1 MNSSSSAVNPNQ
13 YATNDA
19 GEKFENELSTFYN
32 ELYVFSPPHNR
43 WTRYTSPSA
52 PLPRSGHQM
61 AVHPLTG
68 QMYLFGGIIP
78 RRTIIDMT
86 GEFSSPKGNTFYH
99 YSDLH
104 QLNPQT
110 RQFTKI
116 QTSGPSPSA
125 RSGHRMIF
133 WRHLLLLFGGFHDT
147 SSITKYHND
156 LWVFDSVEEK
166 WTEIKSPTGR
176 CPEPRSGFTFLPSM
190 DGGVVIGGYAKVKGN
205 AGKLRGVIYNG
216 SSA

>member
-1 MNSSSSAVNPNQ
+1 MDAVYFSQRSSSSIRSPNGP
-13 YATNDA
+13 APTNRT
-19 GEKFENELSTFYN
+19 N
-32 ELYVFSPPHNR
+32 VPIR
-43 WTRYTSPSA
+43 RYYP
-52 PLPRSGHQM
+52 Q
-61 AVHPLTG
+61 
-68 QMYLFGGIIP
+68 
-78 RRTIIDMT
+78 RRTIIDII

-133 WRHLLLLFGGFHDT
+133 WRHLLLIFGGFHDT

-166 WTEIKSPTGR
+166 WTEIKSPHGR

-190 DGGVVIGGYAKVKGN
+190 DGGVVIGGYTKVKGN

-216 SSA
+216 LFVYIKY

>member
-1 MNSSSSAVNPNQ
+1 
-13 YATNDA
+13 
-19 GEKFENELSTFYN
+19 
-32 ELYVFSPPHNR
+32 
-43 WTRYTSPSA
+43 
-52 PLPRSGHQM
+52 M

-68 QMYLFGGIIP
+68 NMYLFGGTKPPTRSKLTYI
-78 RRTIIDMT
+78 

-104 QLNPQT
+104 QLNSQS
-110 RQFTKI
+110 RQFTRI
-116 QTSGPSPSA
+116 QTSGSSPSA

-133 WRHLLLLFGGFHDT
+133 WRHYLLLFGGFHDT

-166 WTEIKSPTGR
+166 WTEIKPVGGR
-176 CPEPRSGFTFLPSM
+176 CPEARSGFTFLPGM
-190 DGGVVIGGYAKVKGN
+190 EGGVVIGGYAKVKGN

-216 SSA
+216 MFMSLVRADEDIWAVKMSVDSTQIRWERRRKAPFAPSY